1 MNDIVLFNKDQ
12 IELATIDVLKAELS
26 RTLKVTSQYLVYM
39 SMIWAELNKRG
50 VDLSGLKSGLFE
62 YIPLIAMN
70 KLNPDLVIEFAG
82 NKTLLSAL
90 SRVPIEQQNWIAE
103 TKSVAFAKIGDN
115 QEKIETVLDLTKA
128 KPHEIY
134 QVFGGEMG
142 IRNVNQQYALILS
155 RNEDKKPKQRQ
166 GRSKTYKTV
175 GFDKNREYM
184 LLSDSSKVKLDTVI
198 DRLGELYS
206 VDLKEI
212 LRRYSNEIKLKK

>member
-82 NKTLLSAL
+82 NKTLISSVTSA
-90 SRVPIEQQNWIAE
+90 
-103 TKSVAFAKIGDN
+103 D
-115 QEKIETVLDLTKA
+115 
-128 KPHEIY
+128 
-134 QVFGGEMG
+134 
-142 IRNVNQQYALILS
+142 
-155 RNEDKKPKQRQ
+155 
-166 GRSKTYKTV
+166 
-175 GFDKNREYM
+175 
-184 LLSDSSKVKLDTVI
+184 
-198 DRLGELYS
+198 
-206 VDLKEI
+206 
-212 LRRYSNEIKLKK
+212 